1 MMLGAFMDF
10 SLFCV
15 NRAKDSRACARA
27 KCTHVGRGNTG
38 CPVLFHPDY
47 TVGPGIQPGLLTSLD
62 ATLQDASMS
71 ARGLRRMKVHIDDYR
86 RWGIAPRPENV
97 FFMCRRTEV
106 RYHERGSVRI
116 NTAFFTGILR

>member
-1 MMLGAFMDF
+1 MLGAFMDF

-15 NRAKDSRACARA
+15 NRAKDSHACARE
-27 KCTHVGRGNTG
+27 KGTHVGRKNTG

-62 ATLQDASMS
+62 ATLQGASMS
-71 ARGLRRMKVHIDDYR
+71 ARGLRRMKIHIDDYR

-97 FFMCRRTEV
+97 FFMLSKNGGTVSRKRQ
-106 RYHERGSVRI
+106 YRI
-116 NTAFFTGILR
+116 NTASSTGILR